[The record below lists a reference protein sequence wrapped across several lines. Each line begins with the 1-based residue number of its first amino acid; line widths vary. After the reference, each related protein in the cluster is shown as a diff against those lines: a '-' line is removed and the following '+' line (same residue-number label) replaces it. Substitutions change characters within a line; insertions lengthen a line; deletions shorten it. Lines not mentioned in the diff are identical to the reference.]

1 MWNTDLLLIFTFV
14 LLALVILVGG
24 FVIRPFLKRLGDA
37 MDRYLSQKSRDEQ
50 EARQLEAVHDQ
61 LESLDQRMALMEE
74 RLDFTESLVTEE
86 REKRSLDARSGGPRL
101 EEESGDRSLAQESSG
116 RAGSGGG

>member
-14 LLALVILVGG
+14 LLALLILVGG

-37 MDRYLSQKSRDEQ
+37 MDRYLSQKSRDER
-50 EARQLEAVHDQ
+50 EGRQLEAVHDQ

-74 RLDFTESLVTEE
+74 RLDFTESLVTEG
-86 REKRSLDARSGGPRL
+86 REKRSVGGSSSGPKL
-101 EEESGDRSLAQESSG
+101 QEEGDRSLAEESSG